1 MCDRCTKCLRVFASG
16 FLLCAAANTAIADSD
31 HPLFSAIRRN
41 QTDLLANLLRQG
53 TPVSLRLAD
62 GTSPLMFAALRGSE
76 ESVRLLLEHGADP
89 NATTKA
95 GVTPLVWGA
104 RDLEKVRL
112 LLQAEGDPNSATK
125 LGNTPLTVAA
135 AHASSADVVRLLLEH
150 GADLQ
155 ATNQRGSSALRN
167 AVRAGELE
175 TAKLLLDRGAR
186 LDADATGSS
195 DLSIAAGQG
204 DQEMVGLL
212 LAHGADPN
220 YDKGRSALT
229 AALLAQKPQIVRRL
243 IEAGAQLD
251 RRLDPGDVPPLVLSA
266 YSEVG
271 NREIAELMISQGVD
285 VSVANERGETVLT
298 WARKRGF
305 PQFVKLLEAQGARDS
320 TEKQGKTIP
329 VRAITVD
336 PSDLQPLLTGRLQQS
351 ISLLQHSSDVF
362 LAKRKN
368 CVSCHHQNLPSI
380 AIGWARDRGL
390 SVDDASIKRMVQGQL
405 RSWRPRIERAYQM
418 DRPVPVAPR
427 FIGYGLLGFA
437 MLGYPRDEV
446 TDALVYYLANIQ
458 RPDGHWVPGMLRPPL
473 GGAEILATVLAMRSL
488 QLYPLEGREAEMS
501 ERVTR
506 ARRWL
511 HRAQPRF
518 HQERALKLLGLGW
531 AGVPPEELVELVDE
545 LIREQRTDGGWSQLP
560 GLASDAWAT
569 GQNLVALRVA
579 GGVSTKHAAYQR
591 GLEFLF
597 RTQFPDGSWYVE
609 SRTWPFQ
616 THFDSEFPHG
626 EDQWVSAPATAWA
639 SMALV
644 LAMKPTGS
652 VVGVDYRDD
661 LASGSPQALGTS
673 PSTRDRPP
681 SVDRSRPVDFVKQIQ
696 PILERSC
703 VGCHAGKQPESGF
716 RVTRRELLIQGGESE
731 LAAIV
736 PGQGG
741 KSRLVRQVADQIDDL
756 EMPPLRS
763 RDKFPALTEQ
773 QVRLLRDWIS
783 QGAKWP
789 SGVSLKAP
797 E

>member
-1 MCDRCTKCLRVFASG
+1 MAPTCKPQ
-16 FLLCAAANTAIADSD
+16 I
-31 HPLFSAIRRN
+31 
-41 QTDLLANLLRQG
+41 
-53 TPVSLRLAD
+53 
-62 GTSPLMFAALRGSE
+62 
-76 ESVRLLLEHGADP
+76 
-89 NATTKA
+89 NA
-95 GVTPLVWGA
+95 
-104 RDLEKVRL
+104 
-112 LLQAEGDPNSATK
+112 
-125 LGNTPLTVAA
+125 
-135 AHASSADVVRLLLEH
+135 
-150 GADLQ
+150 
-155 ATNQRGSSALRN
+155 GSSALRN

-427 FIGYGLLGFA
+427 FIGYGTVGICNARLSSRRSDRCLGVLFGKHPTPRRT
-437 MLGYPRDEV
+437 LGPRDVAAAAGGGRDLGDRTGDAVV
-446 TDALVYYLANIQ
+446 TALST
-458 RPDGHWVPGMLRPPL
+458 
-473 GGAEILATVLAMRSL
+473 GGA
-488 QLYPLEGREAEMS
+488 
-501 ERVTR
+501 
-506 ARRWL
+506 
-511 HRAQPRF
+511 
-518 HQERALKLLGLGW
+518 
-531 AGVPPEELVELVDE
+531 
-545 LIREQRTDGGWSQLP
+545 
-560 GLASDAWAT
+560 
-569 GQNLVALRVA
+569 
-579 GGVSTKHAAYQR
+579 
-591 GLEFLF
+591 
-597 RTQFPDGSWYVE
+597 
-609 SRTWPFQ
+609 
-616 THFDSEFPHG
+616 
-626 EDQWVSAPATAWA
+626 
-639 SMALV
+639 
-644 LAMKPTGS
+644 
-652 VVGVDYRDD
+652 
-661 LASGSPQALGTS
+661 
-673 PSTRDRPP
+673 
-681 SVDRSRPVDFVKQIQ
+681 
-696 PILERSC
+696 
-703 VGCHAGKQPESGF
+703 
-716 RVTRRELLIQGGESE
+716 
-731 LAAIV
+731 
-736 PGQGG
+736 
-741 KSRLVRQVADQIDDL
+741 
-756 EMPPLRS
+756 
-763 RDKFPALTEQ
+763 
-773 QVRLLRDWIS
+773 
-783 QGAKWP
+783 
-789 SGVSLKAP
+789 
-797 E
+797 